1 MADISLQ
8 YLDQPLNNISVGYTN
23 DDYFAEKL
31 LPPVPVKQRSG
42 RYWVFGKEKFHRYET
57 IREPKAEAREIAPW
71 ALSNNPYFC
80 NDHSLKDSIS
90 DEERASSDGTDLEIN
105 TVQNLTDAILLDLEI
120 RVMNLL
126 MGTGSSVTPVTL
138 TGTSQWSDF
147 VNSDPISAVE
157 AQKITIKQAIAK
169 TPNTLAVSFPVYSA
183 LRQHPKIIDRFKYTQ
198 VGILQADH
206 LKSAF
211 DMDNFWVLGAEY
223 DTANEGQTP
232 NLQFIWGNN
241 ALLAYIPP
249 TPQRLQPA
257 LGYTFRWLF
266 GAPDLGGTLT
276 KRYRVE
282 AKTADVIEVHR
293 YDDIEIVAPAAAIA
307 FLNAVGSPF

>member
-8 YLDQPLNNISVGYTN
+8 YLDQTLNNVSVGYVN

-31 LPPVPVKQRSG
+31 LPPVPAKMRSG

-57 IREPKAEAREIAPW
+57 IRAPKSESREIAPW
-71 ALSNNPYFC
+71 SLSNEPYFC
-80 NDHSLKDSIS
+80 DDHSLKDSIS
-90 DEERASSDGTDLEIN
+90 DEERASSEYSDLEVN

-126 MGTGSSVTPVTL
+126 IGSGTSVPNTTL
-138 TGTSQWSDF
+138 SGTSQWSDF
-147 VNSDPISAVE
+147 VNSDPINAVE
-157 AQKITIKQAIAK
+157 QAKVTIKQAIAK
-169 TPNTLAVSFPVYSA
+169 TPNTLAVSFPVYTY

-206 LKSAF
+206 LKSVF
-211 DMDNFWVLGAEY
+211 DVDNFWVMGAEY

-232 NLQFIWGNN
+232 DLQFIWGFN
-241 ALLAYIPP
+241 AILAYIPNGP
-249 TPQRLQPA
+249 ERLQPA

-293 YDDIEIVAPAAAIA
+293 YDSIQIVAPNAAYT
-307 FLNAVGSPF
+307 FLNAVA

>member
-8 YLDQPLNNISVGYTN
+8 YLDQPLNNISVGYVN

-31 LPPVPVKQRSG
+31 FPPTPVKMRSG

-126 MGTGSSVTPVTL
+126 MGPGSSVPSTTL
-138 TGTSQWSDF
+138 SGTSQWSDF

-157 AQKITIKQAIAK
+157 AQKITIKTAIAK
-169 TPNTLAVSFPVYSA
+169 TPNTLAVSYPVFVA

-198 VGILQADH
+198 VGILTADH

-211 DMDNFWVLGAEY
+211 DVDNFYVMGAEY
-223 DTANEGQTP
+223 DTANEGQSP
-232 NLQFIWGNN
+232 SLSFIWGNN

-249 TPQRLQPA
+249 SPQRLQPA

-282 AKTADVIEVHR
+282 SKTADVIEVHR
-293 YDDIEIVAPAAAIA
+293 YDDIEVVAASAGYA
-307 FLNAVGSPF
+307 FLSAVGSPF